1 MLYSCTLYFAEI
13 INCKII

>member
-1 MLYSCTLYFAEI
+1 VYFAEI